1 MPITAE
7 VEGSVLTTRVALT
20 KQHDRAA
27 PLEESDKENESAAV
41 NSDESVKRLKGP
53 GRPINPLERRMA
65 VLAAL
70 EAVDYVVAFDTDTP
84 EPLLEKIKPDVLVK
98 GGDYTVDQ
106 VVGAPIVQAYGGRV
120 EVLDFAE
127 NISTTHIVQR
137 IRGE

>member
-1 MPITAE
+1 
-7 VEGSVLTTRVALT
+7 
-20 KQHDRAA
+20 
-27 PLEESDKENESAAV
+27 
-41 NSDESVKRLKGP
+41 
-53 GRPINPLERRMA
+53 MA

-120 EVLDFAE
+120 LIAE
-127 NISTTHIVQR
+127 TVAGFSTSGTIAKLQR
-137 IRGE
+137 